1 MNHRPCEFRVSLAA
15 LIAGTT
21 GLGVLTAIRPDGM
34 MVAFLTVMFIIA
46 LPFAV
51 AIDILVAAEKG
62 HLVLQFS
69 LRQVLIVTACIA
81 VYLSLL
87 REPWTFRAR
96 FAVSRSA
103 LERLAAEVEGGV
115 EVAPQWTGLFF
126 IKKAKRNGI
135 FTILWTD
142 PDGGSPAGFV
152 HPASDNGLSHN
163 DGSIALRHDAQ
174 WNYFI
179 QD

>member
-1 MNHRPCEFRVSLAA
+1 
-15 LIAGTT
+15 
-21 GLGVLTAIRPDGM
+21 M

-62 HLVLQFS
+62 RLVLQFS
-69 LRQVLIVTACIA
+69 LKQVLIVTACIA

-115 EVAPQWTGLFF
+115 EVAPQWAGLFF

-135 FTILWTD
+135 FTILWTN

-152 HPASDNGLSHN
+152 HPASDYGLSHN
-163 DGSIALRHDAQ
+163 DGSIALRRDAQ
-174 WNYFI
+174 WNYFV